1 MDIKKIFY
9 WINKTEIK
17 EEDIKR
23 ICKTIEVYLSSSL
36 KGLETYSSIYLNTDK
51 ISKYLLCPNLFFS
64 IVSREFIPNKNEI
77 NLDEIYE
84 VYAYPKESKTPIL
97 LTTYIVSKIIISS
110 NYLQVTYNTH
120 KNITFPNIK
129 LSFSIRELENKKYLF
144 SINIK
149 PNEQT
154 IYELN
159 NNVYKFWKKRAYE
172 FYHFLEKNNSKK
184 V

>member
-1 MDIKKIFY
+1 M
-9 WINKTEIK
+9 
-17 EEDIKR
+17 
-23 ICKTIEVYLSSSL
+23 
-36 KGLETYSSIYLNTDK
+36 
-51 ISKYLLCPNLFFS
+51 
-64 IVSREFIPNKNEI
+64 
-77 NLDEIYE
+77 DEIYE
-84 VYAYPKESKTPIL
+84 VYVYPKESKTPIL

-120 KNITFPNIK
+120 KKNTFPNIK
-129 LSFSIRELENKKYLF
+129 LSFSIRELENKKCLF

-172 FYHFLEKNNSKK
+172 FYHFLEKNNNKK